1 MWNRKL
7 RSGANCDL
15 GAGRAE
21 RDNNFARLLQR
32 LVPYTN
38 CRLDF
43 NRVVI
48 DPVPRP
54 YHFCYN
60 IRIRKCDERESA
72 GCLMDAVNQRT
83 IRDE

>member
-1 MWNRKL
+1 MRNRKL

-15 GAGRAE
+15 GAGRAG

-32 LVPYTN
+32 LVPYTD
-38 CRLDF
+38 CGLDF

-54 YHFCYN
+54 NQFCYN
-60 IRIRKCDERESA
+60 IRIRERDERESA
-72 GCLMDAVNQRT
+72 GCLMDEVNRCT
-83 IRDE
+83 IYEK